1 MVLISVEGLR
11 FFYLEDTTMPR
22 APRRETFDD
31 SAIGIYHCT
40 NRCVR
45 RAFLCGQDRTTGRS
59 FDHRRQ
65 WVRDRLE
72 ELASIFATDH
82 LNFSVM
88 ENV

>member
-1 MVLISVEGLR
+1 
-11 FFYLEDTTMPR
+11 MPR
-22 APRRETFDD
+22 APRRETFDE
-31 SAIGIYHCT
+31 SVIGIYHCT

-45 RAFLCGQDRTTGRS
+45 QAFLCGRDRTTGRS

-72 ELASIFATDH
+72 ELASIFAIDH

-88 ENV
+88 ENHLHALLRNRPDIRDGWSN